1 MTKKIKILNRSRV
14 QYMHSLEKTLNTS
27 TRIDLINRIN
37 QIDLKIINL
46 TLNQYA

>member
-1 MTKKIKILNRSRV
+1 MKQIKILKRARAN
-14 QYMHSLEKTLNTS
+14 YMHSLENSINTS